1 MQQGLWVTGAS
12 GWDRPTTSY
21 LGYPLWKFYVGLP
34 FFHPAETPTPS
45 HQLVDRAAADLE
57 CCLLGRS

>member
-1 MQQGLWVTGAS
+1 MQQGLWVMGAS

-34 FFHPAETPTPS
+34 FFHPGRDPNPIPS
-45 HQLVDRAAADLE
+45 V
-57 CCLLGRS
+57 G